1 METIYSFT
9 FLKIKL
15 SLQKLIRQRSYLLL
29 KYLLNNLLNGLKIF
43 PKTDN
48 YSIQNQPAI
57 IHDKNHIY
65 LPYYFESLACYLN
78 QPAKPLCAVPEP
90 LPRFNG
96 SPWIYGSPWHSVNDS
111 LLRKS
116 PCREFFFSNHSSP
129 PPPCVPGN
137 LINDT
142 EADSSPRP
150 SSAY

>member
-29 KYLLNNLLNGLKIF
+29 KYLLNNLFNGLKIF

-48 YSIQNQPAI
+48 YSTNPPLSTIKITFTSPTTSRVRRVTLTNQPNLCVPFQS
-57 IHDKNHIY
+57 HY
-65 LPYYFESLACYLN
+65 LVSM
-78 QPAKPLCAVPEP
+78 VHH
-90 LPRFNG
+90 G
-96 SPWIYGSPWHSVNDS
+96 SIPWHSVNDS